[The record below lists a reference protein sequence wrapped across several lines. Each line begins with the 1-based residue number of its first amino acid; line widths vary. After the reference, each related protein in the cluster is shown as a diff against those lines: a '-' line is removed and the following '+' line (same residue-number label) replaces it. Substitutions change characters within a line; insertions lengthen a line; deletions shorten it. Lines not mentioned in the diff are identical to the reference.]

1 MQKIRRILKV
11 VVEKR
16 SKIKNKHL
24 FWTQDLIP
32 YNPGLRFVYRK
43 TIWLTQ
49 WALLSPAL
57 MQKIRKIL
65 KSRFGEKAKKV
76 KNIFV
81 GHELNFFQKSH
92 LSQTMGTIVLYSH
105 EKI

>member
-11 VVEKR
+11 VVKKR

-24 FWTQDLIP
+24 FWTQDFIP

-57 MQKIRKIL
+57 MQKIRKIFRAVVE
-65 KSRFGEKAKKV
+65 KRTKRSKDIFFGH
-76 KNIFV
+76 N
-81 GHELNFFQKSH
+81 
-92 LSQTMGTIVLYSH
+92 T
-105 EKI
+105 